1 MQGSLLVTIL
11 HFLLSCYS
19 GLFFKQKYITM
30 YSYRERQTTT
40 RNICLV
46 TPLNITIRHSNSV
59 PVQYTFSIFRTP
71 SQLIRYKFNNLVHL
85 FSTIHLFGTLSR
97 YIHSVYLFGKSI
109 LQLHLVHLFCTPI
122 QFEQIYLVR
131 FLSTIMQYQYSVRL
145 FCTIRLFVTP
155 IHYIYLVNL
164 FGA

>member
-1 MQGSLLVTIL
+1 MRLDARQSFRNYFTFPVIVLQWIIFQTKVYYDVLVP
-11 HFLLSCYS
+11 
-19 GLFFKQKYITM
+19 
-30 YSYRERQTTT
+30 RTTDST

-109 LQLHLVHLFCTPI
+109 LHYIWCTFSAHLFSL
-122 QFEQIYLVR
+122 EQIYLVR
-131 FLSTIMQYQYSVRL
+131 FSIQLCSTNIRYDFSVQYVYSL
-145 FCTIRLFVTP
+145 HQFITSIW
-155 IHYIYLVNL
+155 
-164 FGA
+164 

>member
-97 YIHSVYLFGKSI
+97 YIHSVYLFVKSI
-109 LQLHLVHLFCTPI
+109 LHYIWCTFSAHLFSL
-122 QFEQIYLVR
+122 EQIYLVR
-131 FLSTIMQYQYSVRL
+131 FSIQLCSTNIRYDFSVQYVDSLHQFITS
-145 FCTIRLFVTP
+145 I
-155 IHYIYLVNL
+155 
-164 FGA
+164 

>member
-97 YIHSVYLFGKSI
+97 YIQSVYLFGQSI
-109 LQLHLVHLFCTPI
+109 LHYIWCTFSAHLFSL
-122 QFEQIYLVR
+122 EQIYLVR
-131 FLSTIMQYQYSVRL
+131 FSIQLCSTNIRYDFSVQYVDSLHQFITS
-145 FCTIRLFVTP
+145 IW
-155 IHYIYLVNL
+155 
-164 FGA
+164 